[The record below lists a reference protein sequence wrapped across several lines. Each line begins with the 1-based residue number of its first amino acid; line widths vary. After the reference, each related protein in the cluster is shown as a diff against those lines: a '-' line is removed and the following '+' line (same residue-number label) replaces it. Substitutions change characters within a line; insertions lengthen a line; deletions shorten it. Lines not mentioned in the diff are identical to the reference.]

1 MTDLLAIKEQL
12 DRIDEKIDNKIS
24 DRWLTTREV
33 CKYTGLSNQTVF
45 RAIQK
50 GSLKV
55 SQGTGKNLFRRS
67 WVDRLV
73 EGR

>member
-12 DRIDEKIDNKIS
+12 ERIDEKIDKKIS

-67 WVDRLV
+67 WVDRWV
-73 EGR
+73 EGK

>member
-1 MTDLLAIKEQL
+1 MTDLLAIKDQL
-12 DRIDEKIDNKIS
+12 DRIDEKIDKKIS

-33 CKYTGLSNQTVF
+33 CNYTGLSNQTVF
-45 RAIQK
+45 RAIRK
-50 GSLKV
+50 GNLKV

-67 WVDRLV
+67 WVDRWV

>member
-12 DRIDEKIDNKIS
+12 ERIDEKIDKKIS
-24 DRWLTTREV
+24 HRWLTTREV
-33 CKYTGLSNQTVF
+33 CKYTGLSNKTVF

-67 WVDRLV
+67 WVDRWV

>member
-33 CKYTGLSNQTVF
+33 CRYTGLSNQTVF
-45 RAIQK
+45 HLISSSETRNDFH
-50 GSLKV
+50 KV
-55 SQGTGKNLFRRS
+55 FYN
-67 WVDRLV
+67 RLSNNV
-73 EGR
+73 WGDTH

>member
-12 DRIDEKIDNKIS
+12 DRIDEKIDKKIP

-67 WVDRLV
+67 WVDRWV